1 MCIFNYGNLVDPLLS
16 DVRRFTPTFSGM
28 NPEDRVLDVCCG
40 TGAQV
45 LEYGRRG
52 IIATGIDISPSM
64 LNIASRNKARQNL
77 DNIYFQL
84 ADAANLPF
92 ADRCFDYASIS
103 FGLHDKE
110 RGERCRIVAE
120 MKRVIKQDG
129 ALVFIDFQVPP
140 PNNIWALVARAIEF
154 MGDHYQSFQDYLQS
168 GGLEDILKVHHL
180 HEDHRSC
187 LKLGLAVIVKAKIA

>member
-1 MCIFNYGNLVDPLLS
+1 MFIFNYGNLVDPLLS
-16 DVRRFTPTFSGM
+16 DVRRFTPMFSGM

-64 LNIASRNKARQNL
+64 LSIALRNKARQNL

-92 ADRCFDYASIS
+92 ADGFFDYATIS
-103 FGLHDKE
+103 FGLHDKK

-120 MKRVIKQDG
+120 MKRVS
-129 ALVFIDFQVPP
+129 LSRENVRV
-140 PNNIWALVARAIEF
+140 
-154 MGDHYQSFQDYLQS
+154 
-168 GGLEDILKVHHL
+168 
-180 HEDHRSC
+180 
-187 LKLGLAVIVKAKIA
+187 